1 MSDKTK
7 NIITV
12 IVGLLLVIFIC
23 WYIVLAWELRASKD
37 VISEFQTT
45 IDWIKDVRA
54 KIAENVKLFRNKKHL
69 KREELSL
76 ILGFDNSYI
85 SKLERKTINI
95 TIDKLA
101 KIADYFEIDI
111 IELLK

>member
-54 KIAENVKLFRNKKHL
+54 KIE
-69 KREELSL
+69 
-76 ILGFDNSYI
+76 DNSNKRTEKDQKIKTLEQQKIDLHNENEQLRQTEEEAI
-85 SKLERKTINI
+85 SWFLEG
-95 TIDKLA
+95 LWL
-101 KIADYFEIDI
+101 
-111 IELLK
+111 IESRQAQ